1 MLLPAVT
8 PGKESGLVELEP
20 SSDGD
25 GLIERFSSGETSGA
39 LYVLYAVYHLYVC
52 NNVIINNK
60 K

>member
-1 MLLPAVT
+1 MLLPAPP

-39 LYVLYAVYHLYVC
+39 LYVLYAVYHLYV
-52 NNVIINNK
+52 VII
-60 K
+60 